1 MEERLESRKEILIYR
16 IIQEVVSN
24 VLKHAKAN
32 NLYISLTRREHD
44 LNIIIEDDG
53 IGFDVEQARKSGGM
67 GLKNISTKVSHLGG
81 DLVFDS
87 KKGHGSTV
95 IIDINL

>member
-1 MEERLESRKEILIYR
+1 
-16 IIQEVVSN
+16 
-24 VLKHAKAN
+24 
-32 NLYISLTRREHD
+32 
-44 LNIIIEDDG
+44 
-53 IGFDVEQARKSGGM
+53 RKSGGM